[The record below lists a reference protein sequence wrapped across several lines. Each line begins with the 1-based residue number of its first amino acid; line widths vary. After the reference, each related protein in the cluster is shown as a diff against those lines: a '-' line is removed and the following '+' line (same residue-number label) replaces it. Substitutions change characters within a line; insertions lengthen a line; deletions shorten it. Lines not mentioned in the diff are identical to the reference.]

1 MTLVKLGSLAKLLID
16 KFVVNAGGTLNLE
29 QGPLLIDRNDN
40 AKNESLKVRLAETHG
55 KAGID
60 FSLDEITHENF
71 SGWLQGSSRFILAFG
86 QSLAPDRY
94 DFARGDV
101 VC

>member
-1 MTLVKLGSLAKLLID
+1 MPPALTTNLSMRRLGERAE
-16 KFVVNAGGTLNLE
+16 FH
-29 QGPLLIDRNDN
+29 QC
-40 AKNESLKVRLAETHG
+40 RLAETHG

-94 DFARGDV
+94 DFARGGFLSV
-101 VC
+101 E